1 MLNYRRF
8 AAFLLIA
15 LSLVS
20 LARGTLYKCQDRE
33 GRVTLRDE
41 RCRDGER
48 TVVSVRPG
56 DVTRNFTV
64 IAPPV
69 SPPAPAPA
77 PAQSG
82 KGPATP

>member
-8 AAFLLIA
+8 AASLLIA
-15 LSLVS
+15 LAPVS
-20 LARGTLYKCQDRE
+20 LARGPLYKCQDRE

-48 TVVSVRPG
+48 ALVSVRPG
-56 DVTRNFTV
+56 EVTRKFTV
-64 IAPPV
+64 IAPP
-69 SPPAPAPA
+69 PAPATA